1 MTSFTLSCV
10 DAGLMTHSKCNDNDV
25 AGVLPTLQLQIM
37 MALLPRKHNG
47 ITCYSHEIIK
57 IKVRFPQ
64 RTFTDL
70 VFCIA
75 RHCIP
80 SNRCWC
86 MSHPNQ
92 QGCRSR
98 LCKVRADSTSS
109 WARIIYK
116 KCVIKTLCLV
126 KHWTET
132 CQGNISRIVCLNLHQ
147 VNELANLVRK
157 IWQLL
162 TSCISEVPLLWN
174 TNIVKRN
181 KVWSRKSNAYCI
193 IWTKNN

>member
-1 MTSFTLSCV
+1 MLDLWLIAGGRCTS
-10 DAGLMTHSKCNDNDV
+10 
-25 AGVLPTLQLQIM
+25 TLQLQIM
-37 MALLPRKHNG
+37 MALLPIKLNG
-47 ITCYSHEIIK
+47 TTRYSHEIMNSSIK
-57 IKVRFPQ
+57 IRCPT
-64 RTFTDL
+64 RTFADPVL
-70 VFCIA
+70 YIA

-181 KVWSRKSNAYCI
+181 RVWSRKSNAYCI

>member
-1 MTSFTLSCV
+1 MAGTSTL
-10 DAGLMTHSKCNDNDV
+10 
-25 AGVLPTLQLQIM
+25 PLQIM
-37 MALLPRKHNG
+37 MALLPIKHNG
-47 ITCYSHEIIK
+47 ITCYSYK
-57 IKVRFPQ
+57 IMKFSLLKSGVPQ
-64 RTFTDL
+64 GTFTDPVL
-70 VFCIA
+70 YIA

-86 MSHPNQ
+86 KSHPSQ

-116 KCVIKTLCLV
+116 KCGIKTLCLV
-126 KHWTET
+126 KHWMET

-157 IWQLL
+157 IWQLPA
-162 TSCISEVPLLWN
+162 SCLSETPLLEY
-174 TNIVKRN
+174 KH
-181 KVWSRKSNAYCI
+181 C
-193 IWTKNN
+193 

>member
-1 MTSFTLSCV
+1 MLDLWLIAGGRCTSTL
-10 DAGLMTHSKCNDNDV
+10 
-25 AGVLPTLQLQIM
+25 PLQIM
-37 MALLPRKHNG
+37 MALLPIKHNG
-47 ITCYSHEIIK
+47 TTRYFHEIMK
-57 IKVRFPQ
+57 FSLLKSGVPEA
-64 RTFTDL
+64 FTDPVL
-70 VFCIA
+70 YIA

-116 KCVIKTLCLV
+116 KCGIKTLYLV
-126 KHWTET
+126 KHWMET

-147 VNELANLVRK
+147 VNELAKLVRK

-162 TSCISEVPLLWN
+162 TSCLSETPLLWN
-174 TNIVKRN
+174 TNIVNRN
-181 KVWSRKSNAYCI
+181 KV
-193 IWTKNN
+193 